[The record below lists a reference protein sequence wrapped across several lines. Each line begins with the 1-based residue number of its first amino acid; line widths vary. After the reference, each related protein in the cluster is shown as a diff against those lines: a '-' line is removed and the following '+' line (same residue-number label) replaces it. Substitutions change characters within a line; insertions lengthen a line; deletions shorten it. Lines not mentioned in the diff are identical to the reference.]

1 MNMNDIFRRIL
12 NEGFY
17 KGVDFEKH
25 GFKYLNKVL
34 NDFETKDTISVKD
47 VRNNAGDKDITYL
60 KSDKYKNHINRF
72 RNWINGDKV
81 LSDNVGTSKEYLER
95 LQQSNDIRNTVLND
109 FFQSFDIKWT
119 NIEKSDP
126 AIIKTSEQES
136 IQALFLAA
144 RIKGDNCFSNI
155 HALYDSIGLEEQ
167 IYEDLIKPFYVND
180 LGIRLANTKID
191 FSNES
196 NKKVL
201 KKLANILNME
211 IPSEFSKLDNFTIIH
226 PDGLIND
233 IDVEFAKV
241 LFGNGIKWEKKFMGQ
256 TYTDTI
262 SKDAFIPADIY
273 IIPLN
278 RIGELKTRIQK
289 EGGKFSPDSMV
300 TLSNDLFNNKDGDE
314 PLIYPIS
321 LKMSLKPTFHKIE
334 NSKKKNIIQVGIE
347 DIDSINFNQTGNST
361 VEIKCGNDTLVFEFR
376 TKNTGAKWQCNA
388 MNKFNKDAI
397 EGGSAKDYMKIIF
410 KDSMNGHITKDDV
423 DKIVEVFGNKIKID
437 EKLEL
442 SESSTKNKSTV
453 LEESFKR
460 FFEDESDVEVD
471 VYVKNR
477 SSTLAESFIK
487 FFEDEEENTSAS
499 KITANDMVSL
509 AIPGT
514 AAYNNITSSSAKEGN
529 IGLGLFCKKL
539 IDNNIEKSGHNNESL
554 SKIVQLSY
562 KLSEYVQDTWKIM

>member
-1 MNMNDIFRRIL
+1 MNDIFRRIL

-25 GFKYLNKVL
+25 DFKYLNKVL

-47 VRNNAGDKDITYL
+47 AGNNAGDKDITYL

-81 LSDNVGTSKEYLER
+81 LSDDVGTSKEYLNK
-95 LQQSNDIRNTVLND
+95 LQLSNDIRNKVLND

-126 AIIKTSEQES
+126 SIIKTSEQES

-211 IPSEFSKLDNFTIIH
+211 IPSEFSKLDNFTVIH

-241 LFGNGIKWEKKFMGQ
+241 LFGNGIKWEKRFMGQ

-278 RIGELKTRIQK
+278 RIGELRTRIKK

-300 TLSNDLFNNKDGDE
+300 ALSNDLFNNKDGDE

-361 VEIKCGNDTLVFEFR
+361 MEIKCGNDTLVFEFR
-376 TKNTGAKWQCNA
+376 TKSTGAKWQCNA

-437 EKLEL
+437 ERLEL
-442 SESSTKNKSTV
+442 SEYAKNKSTI

-460 FFEDESDVEVD
+460 FFEDESNIEVD

-477 SSTLAESFIK
+477 SSAIAESFK
-487 FFEDEEENTSAS
+487 RFFEDEEENISDS
-499 KITANDMVSL
+499 KITAKDMVSL

-514 AAYNNITSSSAKEGN
+514 AAYNNITSSSSKEGN

-562 KLSEYVQDTWKIM
+562 KLSEYIQDTWKIM

>member
-1 MNMNDIFRRIL
+1 MNINDIFRRIL
-12 NEGFY
+12 NEGLY
-17 KGVDFEKH
+17 KGVDFEKYD
-25 GFKYLNKVL
+25 FKYLNKVL
-34 NDFETKDTISVKD
+34 NDFETKDMISVK
-47 VRNNAGDKDITYL
+47 RNGSDTEDKDISYL
-60 KSDKYKNHINRF
+60 KSEKYKNHINRF

-126 AIIKTSEQES
+126 SIIKTSEQES

-144 RIKGDNCFSNI
+144 RIKGDNYFSNI
-155 HALYDSIGLEEQ
+155 HALYNPIEFEEQ
-167 IYEDLIKPFYVND
+167 TYEDLIKPFYVND

-211 IPSEFSKLDNFTIIH
+211 IPSEFLKLDNFTIIH

-278 RIGELKTRIQK
+278 RIEELRTRIQK
-289 EGGKFSPDSMV
+289 EDGKFSPDSMV
-300 TLSNDLFNNKDGDE
+300 TLSNDLFNNKDGNE

-321 LKMSLKPTFHKIE
+321 LKMSSKPTFHKIE
-334 NSKKKNIIQVGIE
+334 NSKKKNIIQVGID

-361 VEIKCGNDTLVFEFR
+361 MEIKCGNDTLVFEFR
-376 TKNTGAKWQCNA
+376 TKSTGAKWQCNA
-388 MNKFNKDAI
+388 MNKFNKNAI
-397 EGGSAKDYMKIIF
+397 EGGSAKDYMKIVF

-442 SESSTKNKSTV
+442 SKSSAKNKSTV
-453 LEESFKR
+453 LE
-460 FFEDESDVEVD
+460 
-471 VYVKNR
+471 
-477 SSTLAESFIK
+477 ESFIK

-499 KITANDMVSL
+499 RITANDIVSL

>member
-1 MNMNDIFRRIL
+1 MNINDIFRRIL

-17 KGVDFEKH
+17 KSVDFEKH
-25 GFKYLNKVL
+25 DFKYLNKVL

-47 VRNNAGDKDITYL
+47 VGNNAGDKDITYL
-60 KSDKYKNHINRF
+60 KSEKYKNHINRF
-72 RNWINGDKV
+72 KNWLNGNDV

-155 HALYDSIGLEEQ
+155 HALYNPIGFEEQ
-167 IYEDLIKPFYVND
+167 TYEDLIKPFYVND
-180 LGIRLANTKID
+180 LGIRLANTKIN

-211 IPSEFSKLDNFTIIH
+211 IPSEFLKLDNFTIIH

-278 RIGELKTRIQK
+278 RIGELRTRIQK
-289 EGGKFSPDSMV
+289 EDGKFSPDSMV
-300 TLSNDLFNNKDGDE
+300 TLSNDLFNNNDGNE

-334 NSKKKNIIQVGIE
+334 NSKKKNIIQVGID

-361 VEIKCGNDTLVFEFR
+361 MEIKCGNDILVFEFR
-376 TKNTGAKWQCNA
+376 TKSTGAKWQCNA
-388 MNKFNKDAI
+388 INKFNKDAI
-397 EGGSAKDYMKIIF
+397 EGGSAKDYMKIVF

-442 SESSTKNKSTV
+442 SKSSAKNKSTV

-460 FFEDESDVEVD
+460 FFEDE
-471 VYVKNR
+471 
-477 SSTLAESFIK
+477 
-487 FFEDEEENTSAS
+487 EDDISAS

-509 AIPGT
+509 AIPDT
-514 AAYNNITSSSAKEGN
+514 AAYNNITSHSAKEGN

-539 IDNNIEKSGHNNESL
+539 IDNNIEKSRHNNESL

>member
-1 MNMNDIFRRIL
+1 MNINDIFRRIL
-12 NEGFY
+12 NEGLY
-17 KGVDFEKH
+17 KGVDFEKYD
-25 GFKYLNKVL
+25 FKYLNKVL
-34 NDFETKDTISVKD
+34 NDFETKDMISVK
-47 VRNNAGDKDITYL
+47 RNGSDTEDKDISYL
-60 KSDKYKNHINRF
+60 KSEKYKNHINRF

-126 AIIKTSEQES
+126 SIIKTSEQES

-155 HALYDSIGLEEQ
+155 HALYNPIEFEEQ
-167 IYEDLIKPFYVND
+167 TYEDLIKPFYVND
-180 LGIRLANTKID
+180 LGIRLANTKIN

-211 IPSEFSKLDNFTIIH
+211 IPSEFLKLDNFTIIH

-278 RIGELKTRIQK
+278 RIEELRTRIQK
-289 EGGKFSPDSMV
+289 EDGKFSPDSMV
-300 TLSNDLFNNKDGDE
+300 TLSNDLFNNKDGNE

-321 LKMSLKPTFHKIE
+321 LKMSSKPTFHKIE
-334 NSKKKNIIQVGIE
+334 NSKKKNIIQVGID

-361 VEIKCGNDTLVFEFR
+361 MEIKCGNDTLVFEFR
-376 TKNTGAKWQCNA
+376 TKSTGAKWQCNA
-388 MNKFNKDAI
+388 MNKFNKNAI
-397 EGGSAKDYMKIIF
+397 EGGSAKDYMKIVF

-442 SESSTKNKSTV
+442 SKSSAKNKSTV

-460 FFEDESDVEVD
+460 FFEDE
-471 VYVKNR
+471 
-477 SSTLAESFIK
+477 
-487 FFEDEEENTSAS
+487 EENTSAS
-499 KITANDMVSL
+499 RITANDIVSL

>member
-1 MNMNDIFRRIL
+1 MNDIFRRIL

-25 GFKYLNKVL
+25 DFKYLNKVL
-34 NDFETKDTISVKD
+34 NDFEAKDTISVKD
-47 VRNNAGDKDITYL
+47 VGNNAGDKDITYL

-72 RNWINGDKV
+72 RNWINEDKV
-81 LSDNVGTSKEYLER
+81 LSDDVGTSKEYLNK
-95 LQQSNDIRNTVLND
+95 LQLSNDIRNKVLND

-126 AIIKTSEQES
+126 SIIKTSEQES

-180 LGIRLANTKID
+180 LGIRLSNTNID

-278 RIGELKTRIQK
+278 RIGELRTRIQK
-289 EGGKFSPDSMV
+289 EGGKFSPDSIV
-300 TLSNDLFNNKDGDE
+300 ALSNDLFNNKDGDE

-361 VEIKCGNDTLVFEFR
+361 MEIKCGNDTLVFVFR
-376 TKNTGAKWQCNA
+376 TKSTGAKWQCNA

-437 EKLEL
+437 ERLEL
-442 SESSTKNKSTV
+442 SESAKNKSTI
-453 LEESFKR
+453 LEESFKK

-477 SSTLAESFIK
+477 SSAIAESFK
-487 FFEDEEENTSAS
+487 RFFEDEEENTSAS

-539 IDNNIEKSGHNNESL
+539 IDNNIEKNGHNNESL

-562 KLSEYVQDTWKIM
+562 KLSEYIQDTWKIM